1 MARSTPHDER
11 AEEAAECFLCLNDL
25 DADSRV
31 RARWSA
37 WLSAD
42 PANREAYHR
51 VRDAWSRPV
60 PSDVWP
66 THDEI
71 LADTS
76 DGEGPL
82 LAPAAKH
89 RVSFATLS
97 LATVAA
103 VLLAAVVGLWAFD
116 RPGPPA
122 VGWQAYRTARGE
134 QRRIALPDGSSI
146 ALGPSSVLF
155 LEGKGPGG
163 EDGGGAFVSG
173 RAARLEAGEAVFSIV
188 HDAAHPFSVAANGG
202 RIDDVGTAFG
212 VAVGQGRATVTVVE
226 GAVQVVGRSGRETVS
241 LSGDQQVSFAGRLEP
256 VRAVDGRAAT
266 EWVRGRLVYVD
277 RPLGEVV
284 ADLSR
289 YTTLDIDVADSAVA
303 QLRYTGTIETDA
315 IDHWVAALTKVFP
328 VRAEREGARLVLRV
342 RAERLIGRAFFEKI
356 FLTGCSKP
364 ISVRLSSR
372 PAAEPLRPRLF
383 CGDRSTRH
391 DPAPARVAS

>member
-76 DGEGPL
+76 DEEGPL
-82 LAPAAKH
+82 SAPAAKR

-116 RPGPPA
+116 RPGPGGRVAGLPHRA
-122 VGWQAYRTARGE
+122 RRAAPHCLARWLVDRART
-134 QRRIALPDGSSI
+134 I
-146 ALGPSSVLF
+146 LGPVPGR
-155 LEGKGPGG
+155 EGLGE

-173 RAARLEAGEAVFSIV
+173 RAAPLEAGEAVFSIV

-202 RIDDVGTAFG
+202 RVDDVGTAFG

-226 GAVQVVGRSGRETVS
+226 GAAQVVGRSGRETVS
-241 LSGDQQVSFAGRLEP
+241 LSGDQQVSFAGRLER

-289 YTTLDIDVADSAVA
+289 YTTLDIDVADPAVA

-315 IDHWVAALTKVFP
+315 IDHWVAAPTRVFP
-328 VRAEREGARLVLRV
+328 VRAEREGARLVLR
-342 RAERLIGRAFFEKI
+342 
-356 FLTGCSKP
+356 S
-364 ISVRLSSR
+364 
-372 PAAEPLRPRLF
+372 
-383 CGDRSTRH
+383 
-391 DPAPARVAS
+391 APKG